1 MIEKKRTGLLKGF
14 VSTKTGKKYDA
25 HLILNEANEVKLE
38 FENKK

>member
-25 HLILNEANEVKLE
+25 HLILNEVKP
-38 FENKK
+38 NKK